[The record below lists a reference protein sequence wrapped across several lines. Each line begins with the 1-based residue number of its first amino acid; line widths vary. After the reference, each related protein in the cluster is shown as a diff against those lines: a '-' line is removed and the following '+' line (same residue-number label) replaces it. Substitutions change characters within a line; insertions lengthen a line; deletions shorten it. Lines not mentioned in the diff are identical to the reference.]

1 MITRSL
7 QSRDIEVIRRIH
19 ERYFREEF
27 EFSYFSDLMASF
39 VVVDDEDNIIIAGGV
54 KPIAESILIT
64 NKDYNLTK
72 IGRALMD
79 AMEISSYIGRKFSF
93 DQLHAFIQ
101 NESFGNHLIQHG
113 FRNTRGKSLVLDLR

>member
-7 QSRDIEVIRRIH
+7 QPKDIEAIRQIH
-19 ERYFREEF
+19 ENHFKEEF
-27 EFSYFSDLMASF
+27 EFGYFTDFMSSF
-39 VVVDDEDNIIIAGGV
+39 VVVDDDDHIIVAGGV
-54 KPIAESILIT
+54 KPIAESVLIT
-64 NKDYNLTK
+64 NKDYNMTK

-79 AMEISSYIGRKFSF
+79 AMEISSYIGRKFNF

-113 FRNTRGKSLVLDLR
+113 FRNTKGKSLVLDLR